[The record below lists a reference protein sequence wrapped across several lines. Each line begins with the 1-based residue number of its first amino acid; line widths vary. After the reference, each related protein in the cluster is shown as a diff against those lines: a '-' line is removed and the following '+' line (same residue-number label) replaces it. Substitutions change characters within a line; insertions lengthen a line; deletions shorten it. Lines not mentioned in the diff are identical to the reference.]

1 MAESTW
7 ELEYITA
14 SETSNEA
21 AWLNSFIRDL
31 GVISNTKEPMKIFY
45 ENEGVISLTKEF
57 KFMEGPSI
65 SIGNTIISDIGLT
78 MSIYW

>member
-14 SETSNEA
+14 SETSNEV

-31 GVISNTKEPMKIFY
+31 GVVSTTKEPMKIFY
-45 ENEGVISLTKEF
+45 ENEGVIYLTKEF

-65 SIGNTIISDIGLT
+65 SIGNTIISDVGLT